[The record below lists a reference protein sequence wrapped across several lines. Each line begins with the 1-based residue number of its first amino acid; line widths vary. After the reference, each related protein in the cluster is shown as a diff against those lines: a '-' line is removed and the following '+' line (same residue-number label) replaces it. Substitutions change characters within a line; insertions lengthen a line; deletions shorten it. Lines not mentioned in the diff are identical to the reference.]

1 MAVLICSTE
10 DITSPKQE
18 KNAVNTNALDNKKS
32 LYKKKNDRNSKF
44 LKIITNIRMIEIYKY

>member
-32 LYKKKNDRNSKF
+32 LYKKNDQNSKF